1 MLKITNQNVLQA
13 VLQYIL
19 TSIEANPA
27 ALDEFIVGGVD
38 PRLLDLLRSSSAR
51 EFIELSKTKFSVGI
65 EIDSVAIL
73 TALQKT
79 DAIRNNEILSEY
91 FIVHGASTE
100 LISEYFKYTEKEVQA
115 LRELLNTDEAKSA
128 GRPKLPPLKERAEI
142 CDAWGKLQKTDPA
155 VHAKHLLQ
163 QLHQTYPQYTINS
176 LVLVLKEFDANALAA
191 KRSPGAVA
199 G

>member
-13 VLQYIL
+13 VLQYMI
-19 TSIEANPA
+19 TAIESNPA
-27 ALDEFIVGGVD
+27 DLDEFIVGGVD
-38 PRLLDLLRSSSAR
+38 PRLLDLLRNSSAR
-51 EFIELSKTKFSVGI
+51 EFIELSNSNFSLGM

-73 TALQKT
+73 NAFQKT
-79 DAIRNNEILSEY
+79 DAIRNNKILSEY

-100 LISEYFKYTEKEVQA
+100 LITDYFKYTENEVRE

-128 GRPKLPPLKERAEI
+128 GRPKLPPIKERPEI
-142 CDAWGKLQKTDPA
+142 CDAWAKLQKTDPA

-163 QLHQTYPQYTINS
+163 QLHQSYPQYAIHS
-176 LVLVLKEFDANALAA
+176 LVLVLKEFDVDALAV